1 MISYSSIPSAL
12 RYPGVYV
19 EVDGSRAGLGGDLPA
34 VLLVGQKLATGTA
47 ASGEVTPVSSVQ
59 DAVNKAGAG
68 SMLAQMVTRYRAI
81 DPTLDIYML
90 PYTDLVAGVAATGSV
105 TVTGTATAAGTL
117 SLYIAGKAVKV
128 AVTAGQVATAVAT
141 AIAAAITDIDIPV
154 TASAAAAVV
163 TLTSRHKGSC
173 GNDIDLR
180 LNLYNE
186 ATPTGLTVALVAM
199 ANGTGDPV
207 PGNLATILGQR
218 WYRYVALGIKD
229 AATLVAWHTE
239 SQRRYAPPVQ
249 QGFRAFL
256 TFRGDYASAVTFGT
270 ARNSEHI
277 CALSLEL
284 NPTSSWEATAILAAA
299 AAPALYNNP
308 ALSLEGIALTGMI
321 GVTYHDWTNAN
332 GLLFKGM
339 SVMQVAKDGSCYI
352 KRLVSMYQFKP
363 DGSAD
368 DAFLDINA
376 AELMERIR
384 YEQRMEAGRRFT
396 GTAAAKSAEGYRPG
410 LRITTID
417 DVRAM
422 LLSLYRNTLMQA
434 YGWVQAYDYYKAN
447 LVVEQDPTNPSRF
460 NYLDTPVLL
469 SPFYVLA
476 GRGQFRKSV

>member
-47 ASGEVTPVSSVQ
+47 ASGEVTPVASVQ
-59 DAVNKAGAG
+59 DAVTKAGAG

-128 AVTAGQVATAVAT
+128 PVTAGQVATAVAT

-180 LNLYNE
+180 LNLYSE
-186 ATPTGLTVALVAM
+186 ATPAGLTVALTAM
-199 ANGTGDPV
+199 AGGTGDPV

-229 AATLVAWHTE
+229 TATLVAWHTE

-277 CALSLEL
+277 CALSTEL
-284 NPTSSWEATAILAAA
+284 NPTSTWEAAAILAAA
-299 AAPALYNNP
+299 AA
-308 ALSLEGIALTGMI
+308 
-321 GVTYHDWTNAN
+321 
-332 GLLFKGM
+332 
-339 SVMQVAKDGSCYI
+339 
-352 KRLVSMYQFKP
+352 
-363 DGSAD
+363 
-368 DAFLDINA
+368 
-376 AELMERIR
+376 
-384 YEQRMEAGRRFT
+384 
-396 GTAAAKSAEGYRPG
+396 
-410 LRITTID
+410 
-417 DVRAM
+417 RA
-422 LLSLYRNTLMQA
+422 SRSQA
-434 YGWVQAYDYYKAN
+434 
-447 LVVEQDPTNPSRF
+447 
-460 NYLDTPVLL
+460 
-469 SPFYVLA
+469 
-476 GRGQFRKSV
+476 